1 MKTGLRLL
9 SILLLIVVTFNNIN
23 TQKSEDLSRKEA
35 KVIEGQADIS
45 YEEEKLF
52 RPKLIT
58 KGYGEENP
66 IATNDTDD
74 GKQKNRRTEFKILK
88 GK

>member
-23 TQKSEDLSRKEA
+23 AQKSEDLSRKEA

-45 YEEEKLF
+45 YEE
-52 RPKLIT
+52 
-58 KGYGEENP
+58 
-66 IATNDTDD
+66 
-74 GKQKNRRTEFKILK
+74 KNYLDQD
-88 GK
+88 

>member
-1 MKTGLRLL
+1 MLRIVGL
-9 SILLLIVVTFNNIN
+9 NKKKE
-23 TQKSEDLSRKEA
+23 TQFWSQD
-35 KVIEGQADIS
+35 DIS
-45 YEEEKLF
+45 YEKEKLF
-52 RPKLIT
+52 RPRLIT